1 MHGPIIGP
9 NSGPIC
15 SSVAHHRHQTVHP
28 SLHPPKFSGR
38 LEEIATMFQRFF
50 ASQEFKN
57 TGSLARD
64 LLASERTF
72 LAWTRTGLGF
82 IALGV
87 ALEKV
92 EAFAAIS
99 PTLLHL
105 EDSRTKLA
113 AGVLVGSGSLCV
125 AHGTARYFGVM
136 KQMERG
142 VFRPNVAGIT
152 MMATMSIG
160 IAVAG
165 TLLVLKNEDTK
176 KRRKNIDPQSG

>member
-1 MHGPIIGP
+1 MF
-9 NSGPIC
+9 
-15 SSVAHHRHQTVHP
+15 RHLLRTP
-28 SLHPPKFSGR
+28 TLS
-38 LEEIATMFQRFF
+38 
-50 ASQEFKN
+50 N

-92 EAFAAIS
+92 EAFAAVS

-113 AGVLVGSGSLCV
+113 AGVLVGSGSACV
-125 AHGTARYFGVM
+125 AHGTWRYFSVM
-136 KQMERG
+136 RALRDG
-142 VFRPNVAGIT
+142 VFRPNVSGVAIV
-152 MMATMSIG
+152 AAASIG
-160 IAVAG
+160 IAAAG
-165 TLLVLKNEDTK
+165 SVLVVENEGGRAREREEREK
-176 KRRKNIDPQSG
+176 MGGKG

>member
-1 MHGPIIGP
+1 MFARL
-9 NSGPIC
+9 SALFR
-15 SSVAHHRHQTVHP
+15 ST
-28 SLHPPKFSGR
+28 PP
-38 LEEIATMFQRFF
+38 LP
-50 ASQEFKN
+50 N

-92 EAFAAIS
+92 EALAALS

-105 EDSRTKLA
+105 EDSRTKVA
-113 AGVLVGSGSLCV
+113 AGFLVASGSLCV
-125 AHGTARYFGVM
+125 VHGTRRYYRVM
-136 KQMERG
+136 GQLKRG
-142 VFRPNVAGIT
+142 VFQPNVGGVGLVA
-152 MMATMSIG
+152 ATAVG

-165 TLLVLKNEDTK
+165 VVLVMENEG
-176 KRRKNIDPQSG
+176 KREHEKEVVEKGERERVVTEVKMAEGRDGGK